1 MLKGQRVLIHDTLL
15 AELAPGQEYPV
26 YWRDDEVPYIKTE
39 LELDGT
45 VYETQWTLHYL
56 AWMHV
61 HFTVR

>member
-15 AELAPGQEYPV
+15 AELEPGKEYPV
-26 YWRDDEVPYIKTE
+26 YRREGEVPYIKTE
-39 LELDGT
+39 FEIYGE
-45 VYETQWTLHYL
+45 VFETQWTLHYL